1 MMQINKHV
9 HAIKVPFYITIPP
22 ATIIERFVYVYLI
35 YGTNGVCLI
44 DTGVASSEEAI
55 FNYLKKT
62 DRKVED
68 ISLIIQTHSHP
79 DHIGSTH
86 TIKSETRCKVAAHPA
101 GKGMD
106 RGCATAVQGKTGAWF

>member
-9 HAIKVPFYITIPP
+9 HAIKVPFYITVPP

-86 TIKSETRCKVAAHPA
+86 DHKVRDKMQSCSAS
-101 GKGMD
+101 
-106 RGCATAVQGKTGAWF
+106 